1 MYKNLILYRNEL
13 KNKNVPKYKVIGI
26 VSEILLS
33 KQVFPRNIDIKVFL
47 KDIFELELKEYLF
60 RSRTLLIARVTRE
73 IIAIEKES
81 LYKNMLYKFIEQKI
95 EDLKDDN
102 KKEKNEFDGWL

>member
-26 VSEILLS
+26 VSELLLS

-73 IIAIEKES
+73 IIVIEKEN

>member
-26 VSEILLS
+26 VSELLLS

-73 IIAIEKES
+73 IIAIEKEN